1 MAPNTILIRR
11 MICKSHTNRACSRI
25 IFKEVILWKLWYW
38 WAGRCLSGP
47 SDSGRWA
54 SWTAFS
60 RRKTLPAGGSG
71 RGRPAEKEKFCAGTR
86 EKRRDRGKTRGG
98 AQTVFLHSLGPS
110 CIRNRS
116 TTAETKKSGLAVLI
130 FCGRWAGPLPAASIR
145 TAPVADRQRCGQ
157 LKRPLCGALGVQD
170 LLYEMSATRKPGGCA
185 DLLCLS
191 LMLFFLEEK
200 GGREW
205 TKKRLQ
211 STMEYGNINI

>member
-1 MAPNTILIRR
+1 MAPNTILMRR

-25 IFKEVILWKLWYW
+25 TFKEVILWKLWYW

-98 AQTVFLHSLGPS
+98 AQTVFYIVWAPPVFEIGLRPQKQKSL
-110 CIRNRS
+110 
-116 TTAETKKSGLAVLI
+116 A
-130 FCGRWAGPLPAASIR
+130 
-145 TAPVADRQRCGQ
+145 
-157 LKRPLCGALGVQD
+157 
-170 LLYEMSATRKPGGCA
+170 LLYRFSAEDGPGR
-185 DLLCLS
+185 S
-191 LMLFFLEEK
+191 Q
-200 GGREW
+200 
-205 TKKRLQ
+205 RLQ
-211 STMEYGNINI
+211 FALPPLLTGSGVGSLNAHFAVPWGCRTCSMRCPPRGSRAGARICSA

>member
-1 MAPNTILIRR
+1 MAPNTILMRR

-98 AQTVFLHSLGPS
+98 AQTVFYIVWAPPVFEIGLRPQKQKSL
-110 CIRNRS
+110 
-116 TTAETKKSGLAVLI
+116 A
-130 FCGRWAGPLPAASIR
+130 
-145 TAPVADRQRCGQ
+145 
-157 LKRPLCGALGVQD
+157 
-170 LLYEMSATRKPGGCA
+170 LLYRFSAEDGPGRSSGFNSHCPR
-185 DLLCLS
+185 C
-191 LMLFFLEEK
+191 
-200 GGREW
+200 
-205 TKKRLQ
+205 
-211 STMEYGNINI
+211 

>member
-25 IFKEVILWKLWYW
+25 LFKEVILWKLWYW

-116 TTAETKKSGLAVLI
+116 TTAETKKVWPCCI
-130 FCGRWAGPLPAASIR
+130 DFPRKMGRAAPAASIR

-200 GGREW
+200 GGGPGVD
-205 TKKRLQ
+205 KK
-211 STMEYGNINI
+211 EIAIDNGIW